1 MKTIVVYGSGP
12 QDTDEL
18 TLVGKLNTEAA
29 AKFFQQEGE
38 RIIVTGGLSGKS
50 SFTEAEL
57 MKKYLLSKGIPEEC
71 IVLEG
76 KAANTVENVV
86 FVANIV
92 DGMGL
97 NCLIHITPKFH
108 MPRVKE
114 LNSLMGLDEISE
126 YKISE
131 KLLGE
136 NYPLIKATGERVR
149 ILAENE
155 PRWMRGLQDIPEYWL
170 PQAAKI
176 ESIKRFH
183 YVLGWLRIKNWLE
196 VNFSVFDVSGLSG
209 KEITELRGQILKIKR
224 IKP

>member
-1 MKTIVVYGSGP
+1 MVYGSGP
-12 QDTDEL
+12 QNTDEL
-18 TLVGKLNTEAA
+18 TSVGKLNTEAA

-38 RIIVTGGLSGKS
+38 RIIVTGGRSGKS

-57 MKKYLLSKGIPEEC
+57 MKKHLLSKNIPEEC
-71 IVLEG
+71 IILEE

-92 DGMGL
+92 DRMEI
-97 NCLIHITPKFH
+97 NCLIHVAPKFH
-108 MPRVKE
+108 MPRIKE
-114 LNSLMGLDEISE
+114 LNSLIGLDEISE
-126 YKISE
+126 YQISE

-136 NYPLIKATGERVR
+136 NYPLVKATRERAR
-149 ILAENE
+149 ILAGNE
-155 PRWMRGLQDIPEYWL
+155 QRWMRGLQEIPEYWL
-170 PQAAKI
+170 PQTAKI

-196 VNFSVFDVSGLSG
+196 VNFSVFDVSSLSG
-209 KEITELRGQILKIKR
+209 KEITELRKQISKIKR